1 MLIYADIRPLQDPLY
16 ARRGI
21 GSHAASLLAAA
32 RRWSAGRARIVGL
45 SDPELGVLPD
55 DYARLCD
62 TILPA
67 FTAGGSSAPAVFLSL
82 SPLTHDSRLPARL
95 LDRPEILSCAVVH
108 DFIPLEFPQ
117 HYLGRRETLLSY
129 AAAMEWLSAYRF
141 YFPNSAGCAAEL
153 SRRLGKKSAEI
164 AVTGVALRPVFAHLH
179 AGQAAAPERPTAVAG
194 DYFLFVGGPDWRKN
208 LEGVVE
214 AYGRLPSLQDGPALV
229 IAGGYPEA
237 WRRRV
242 VRQAARISGG
252 RARLHFLEH
261 VADEELAAWYRHAL
275 ATIAAS
281 RAEGFSIPVIE
292 GMACRS
298 PVLVSDIPVH
308 RELVSDPG
316 ARFNVEDAGALTHL
330 LDSVL
335 RSPSLREQLIT
346 TQQDTPGRFTD
357 EQVGKRFWEALD
369 ARFTIH
375 AARLTRQPALR
386 RPSIALV
393 TPFPP
398 DQSGVADYSLC
409 TVEAL
414 ARNAQIDVYTDQPQP
429 HPTPA
434 VRAFYPISAAAYLRP
449 DYDAVVSVV
458 GNSAIHTKIIELH
471 SRYGGACILHDARLI
486 DIYAWWK
493 GVGQV
498 RTMAEAELHR
508 PVSDDEVDG
517 WLKHPGTLETL
528 FLSDVLAK
536 SQPMFV
542 HSSGLRDNIRQHYG
556 VDAHHLPFSVQ
567 RTFAPVETTPEAR
580 RRARIAVGIPAGR
593 TVLVTLGMLATVK
606 APDVCVEALAML
618 RRGGRDA
625 HLYFVGATGRESET
639 IQDLAERRGIAQ
651 AIHFTSEWLDEA
663 TYRRYLL
670 AADCGI
676 QLRTHQ
682 FGGLSGALIDCVS
695 AGLPTVANHDLAAA
709 LDAPA
714 YVARVSDRLDPGA
727 VARAIEGWLEAGGEM
742 GRDESAR
749 QAYSAEH
756 SFDTYAAQLA
766 ARLFSPAG
774 AGGVRLTA

>member
-32 RRWSAGRARIVGL
+32 RQWSAGRARIVGL
-45 SDPELGVLPD
+45 SDPELGALPD
-55 DYARLCD
+55 DHACLCD
-62 TILPA
+62 TVLPA
-67 FTAGGSSAPAVFLSL
+67 FAAGGAAAPAVFLSL

-129 AAAMEWLSAYRF
+129 AAAMEWLPAYQF
-141 YFPNSAGCAAEL
+141 YFPNSAGCAAEVA
-153 SRRLGKKSAEI
+153 RRLGKKAEEI
-164 AVTGVALRPVFAHLH
+164 AVTGVALRPVFARLR
-179 AGQAAAPERPTAVAG
+179 AGQAGAPNRPQAVAG

-214 AYGRLPSLQDGPALV
+214 AYCRLPFLSEGPALV

-261 VADEELAAWYRHAL
+261 VADEELAGWYRHAL

-292 GMACRS
+292 AMACRS

-308 RELVSDPG
+308 RELVPDAG
-316 ARFNVEDAGALTHL
+316 ARFEADDAEALTHL
-330 LDSVL
+330 LTSVL
-335 RSPSLREQLIT
+335 QSPGQRQRLIDA
-346 TQQDTPGRFTD
+346 QQDTPGRFTAD
-357 EQVGKRFWEALD
+357 EVGKRFWEALD
-369 ARFTIH
+369 TRFAIH
-375 AARLTRQPALR
+375 AARFGRRPALR
-386 RPSIALV
+386 RRSIALV

-398 DQSGVADYSLC
+398 DKSGVADYSLC

-434 VRAFYPISAAAYLRP
+434 VRAFYPISAAPYLRP

-508 PVSDDEVDG
+508 PVSDDEVEG

-528 FLSDVLAK
+528 FLSEVVAK
-536 SQPMFV
+536 AQPMFV
-542 HSSGLRDNIRQHYG
+542 HSSGLQANISRHYG

-567 RTFAPVETTPEAR
+567 RTFTPAQTTPEAR
-580 RRARIAVGIPAGR
+580 RQARSAMGIPSGR
-593 TVLVTLGMLATVK
+593 TVLVTLGMMATVK
-606 APDVCVEALAML
+606 APDVCVEALALL

-639 IQDLAERRGIAQ
+639 IQDLAERRGIAE
-651 AIHFTSEWLDEA
+651 ALHFTSEWLDDE

-670 AADCGI
+670 AADFGI

-695 AGLPTVANHDLAAA
+695 AGLPTVANEDLAAA

-727 VARAIEGWLEAGGEM
+727 VARAIEGWLQAGGEL

-749 QAYSAEH
+749 QRFSVDH
-756 SFDTYAAQLA
+756 SFDTYAAELA
-766 ARLFSPAG
+766 ERLFSPAE
-774 AGGVRLTA
+774 ACGVRLTA